1 VSSTGRVVTVAATR
15 RGAYL
20 AMRLAAA
27 LPDAEL
33 HVASRWQSLVPDAT
47 PVDEPL
53 AEALPRLFRGPSVRG
68 LVVVLA
74 VGATVRLL
82 APWLRGKEQDPAV
95 VCVDEAGRFAVAV
108 LSGHRG
114 GANALAQRV
123 ADALGARAVITTASD
138 AAGVLAVDLLGA
150 DQGWKIVA
158 TPRALRCAAAALV
171 NGDPVGVYQDA
182 GERGWCEDVGV
193 PDTVRVVA
201 DLGEPEVGDLAA
213 LLVITDR
220 VLALPTSVTCQVVY
234 RPPTLVAGIGCS
246 LGATCE
252 DIASTVDLAL
262 AQGSLARASVAE
274 LATIDRRLKEP
285 GIVAYAHQARLE
297 VRGFAAETLAAVPRL
312 PRPSPVV
319 QAAVGTPGVCEPAAL
334 LASGAATLLVPKVK
348 TQRVTAAIARIAAE
362 RASA

>member
-1 VSSTGRVVTVAATR
+1 MSSTGRVVTVVATR
-15 RGAYL
+15 RGAQL
-20 AMRLAAA
+20 AMRMAAA
-27 LPDAEL
+27 LPAAEL
-33 HVASRWQSLVPDAT
+33 HVASRWQSLAAGAT
-47 PVDEPL
+47 PIDAPL
-53 AEALPRLFRGPSVRG
+53 AEALPRLFRDPTVGG

-95 VCVDEAGRFAVAV
+95 VCVDDAGRFAVAV

-114 GANALAQRV
+114 GANALAQQV

-150 DQGWKIVA
+150 DEGWKIVA
-158 TPRALRCAAAALV
+158 TPPALRCAAAALV

-182 GERGWCEDVGV
+182 GERGWREDAGV
-193 PDTVRVVA
+193 PDNVRVVA
-201 DLGEPEVGDLAA
+201 DLREPAVGDLAA

-220 VLALPTSVTCQVVY
+220 VVDLPTAVACQVVY

-246 LGATCE
+246 LGATPE
-252 DIASTVDLAL
+252 DIAITVDLAL
-262 AQGSLARASVAE
+262 AQGSLARASVAQ
-274 LATIDRRLKEP
+274 LATIDRRLNEP
-285 GIVAYAHQARLE
+285 GIVEYAHQAGLA
-297 VRGFAAETLAAVPRL
+297 VRGFAAETLAAVAAVPHA
-312 PRPSPVV
+312 SPIV

-348 TQRVTAAIARIAAE
+348 TERATAAIARIVTE